1 MKKADKKELKMKSVS
16 ELQKHL
22 QDGYEILAQLRMDNI
37 QSKLKNTR
45 SITNTRKDIAVIK
58 TMIVEKSYEP
68 EEQKEPVE
76 KKKEEKPVKK
86 TKEKE
91 EKGKK

>member
-1 MKKADKKELKMKSVS
+1 MKKADKKELKMKTVS

-22 QDGYEILAQLRMDNI
+22 QDGYEILTQLRMDNI

-58 TMIVEKSYEP
+58 TMIVEKLMTK
-68 EEQKEPVE
+68 EEEPVE
-76 KKKEEKPVKK
+76 VKEKK
-86 TKEKE
+86 TKDA
-91 EKGKK
+91 KK

>member
-1 MKKADKKELKMKSVS
+1 MKKADKKELQLKTVS

-37 QSKLKNTR
+37 QNKLKNTR

-58 TMIVEKSYEP
+58 TMMVEKLMKK
-68 EEQKEPVE
+68 EEEPVE
-76 KKKEEKPVKK
+76 VKEKK
-86 TKEKE
+86 TKDV
-91 EKGKK
+91 KK